1 MIEIMADDLE
11 TQLPEAFMGEVMEVD
26 KEIVG
31 SPTEV
36 AEGSDL
42 DLAGPEGDAATIKD
56 EQKVKIEKRK
66 RERKKMKEEGQ
77 PVPHTIP
84 DSDDEDLESP
94 SKRANGDGPRAR
106 GAEPHGQRHE
116 DAPLTSSE
124 IRSLLLGHVQEMQS
138 AWTSFQGRLDRVEGE
153 QSRVSH
159 QVTDLQSRTH
169 VVEKDL
175 AHQRQV
181 TDQQTANLESLTTEV
196 KNMKVRL
203 EEINTSRNASSSAA
217 PTAAARQEGNPDP
230 WGEFLRR
237 RDNNGTAANEGVKSS
252 AVPDQTPD
260 RGDQLTEEEKKTLV
274 VGGWLQDTKRSII
287 EEESAFI
294 FDNPDIKPL
303 LDATK
308 LNIYGPRRSVGMLKF
323 SLRDG
328 ELDKEMRERMW
339 GVIRA
344 LAELKQIL
352 PSTRVAG
359 EGKALWASFVK
370 TKHARLRSSHVS
382 MIRRVTIALAK
393 DAHMQIAAG
402 SGLNLQT
409 TAYDCDW
416 NLGTIWCGALKLGS
430 STHRAPRDEE
440 VVVMTGGW
448 VSISAVARTAL
459 CSTETAKRAFE
470 LEL

>member
-1 MIEIMADDLE
+1 MADDLE
-11 TQLPEAFMGEVMEVD
+11 TLLPDAFRGEVMDVD
-26 KEIVG
+26 KEVVG

-36 AEGSDL
+36 AEGSDV
-42 DLAGPEGDAATIKD
+42 DLEAREGEGPQIKD

-66 RERKKMKEEGQ
+66 RERKKARDDA
-77 PVPHTIP
+77 PPAAHTVP

-94 SKRANGDGPRAR
+94 SKRANGEGPGSGAR
-106 GAEPHGQRHE
+106 SNGE
-116 DAPLTSSE
+116 APLTSSE

-138 AWTSFQGRLDRVEGE
+138 AWTAFHGRLDKVEGDQGRLS
-153 QSRVSH
+153 SRVDDV
-159 QVTDLQSRTH
+159 QNRTQ

-175 AHQRQV
+175 AHHRQV
-181 TDQQTANLESLTTEV
+181 AQEHAASLDNLATEV

-203 EEINTSRNASSSAA
+203 EEIGTTRASSSNAQV
-217 PTAAARQEGNPDP
+217 PVPAARAEGNPDP

-237 RDNNGTAANEGVKSS
+237 RERQQKPEVGKNS
-252 AVPDQTPD
+252 AHEQPLD
-260 RGDQLTEEEKKTLV
+260 RGEQLTEDEKKTLV
-274 VGGWLQDTKRSII
+274 VGGWLQDTRRAVI
-287 EEESAFI
+287 EEESAFV

-323 SLRDG
+323 ACRDG
-328 ELDKEMRERMW
+328 ETEKQMRERMW
-339 GVIRA
+339 GVVRA
-344 LAELKQIL
+344 IAQLKQTL
-352 PSTRVAG
+352 PSTRAG
-359 EGKALWASFVK
+359 GEDKTLWASFVK

-393 DAHMQIAAG
+393 EAHQSCAG
-402 SGLNLQT
+402 GVSNGLNLQT

-416 NLGTIWCGALKLGS
+416 NLGTIWCGSLKLGS
-430 STHRAPRDEE
+430 STHRAPKDEE
-440 VVVMTGGW
+440 TVLMTGGW

-459 CSTETAKRAFE
+459 CSTEEAKRAFE